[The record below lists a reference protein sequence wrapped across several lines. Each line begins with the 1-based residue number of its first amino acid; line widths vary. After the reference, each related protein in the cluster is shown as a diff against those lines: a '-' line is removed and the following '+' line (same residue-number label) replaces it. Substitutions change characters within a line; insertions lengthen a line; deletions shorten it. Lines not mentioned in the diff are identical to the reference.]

1 MTEVF
6 ASSRKSSRSPKEAPK
21 LPPRTYKKSIS
32 TDRPP
37 NIRRP
42 PTIVDETEYSSQQL
56 ISEKALPQM
65 VVVTS
70 GYDGATPENCVA
82 VGEEFVVGFAKSTK
96 VIPAKLVGG
105 TEEIHLPAD
114 SMLSLGMVRKDGA
127 KTYSTVRDLL
137 KLQVLP
143 VVVAVN
149 QGFTLKGYHVE
160 KGSVLYI
167 TGRDGKTALFC
178 QHDSGGK
185 DLTLSPD
192 VVGKFSTNPEDATIY
207 INDYTA
213 LYNAYPITVLL
224 LQRGVDVDEPL
235 EQYIRQTFVLEEPV
249 DKLSLIA
256 TSDANGTKVEDPSV
270 MEIPMDIPLLFKC
283 IERPELDMEKVYRP
297 AIDLCKEFDSSK
309 VDVSYGTRVV
319 TENDY
324 AEIREAVGDGEV
336 EDFYVS
342 FDIVCPNPRN
352 DTMKKAVVQ
361 KTRSKNQTK
370 PTKES
375 PSQKSKK
382 QGRHL
387 KNSGKNTLDTSSEKN
402 LSTSAQS
409 IDKLVANEEL
419 SRELAAEKDR
429 VCQLTADNE
438 RLTNEVDTLKLQL
451 HFAEQNCANLEAELS
466 RVKKNVSK
474 MNSQLEQLTQ
484 LQLNAANANA
494 ATATT
499 TATTTTAA
507 TTSEQNQER
516 LRRMNIVDI
525 MRLLKS
531 MGYEM
536 YEKNFTAEQVD
547 GVLLSTLEEE
557 HLKELGIKNV
567 LHCRR
572 FMNLIQGKESV
583 DKYLK

>member
-6 ASSRKSSRSPKEAPK
+6 ASSPNSAKVASRSPKEAPK

-32 TDRPP
+32 IDCAP
-37 NIRRP
+37 IVRRP
-42 PTIVDETEYSSQQL
+42 PTIIDEAEYTSQQL

-70 GYDGATPENCVA
+70 GYDGATPENCVS

-114 SMLSLGMVRKDGA
+114 SMLSLGMVRKDET
-127 KTYSTVRDLL
+127 KIYSTVKDLL

-167 TGRDGKTALFC
+167 TGHDGKTALFC

-185 DLTLSPD
+185 DLTLTPD

-213 LYNAYPITVLL
+213 LYNTYPITVVL
-224 LQRGVDVDEPL
+224 LQKGVDVDEPL
-235 EQYIRQTFVLEEPV
+235 EQYIRQTFVLEEPI

-256 TSDANGTKVEDPSV
+256 TTDANGTKVEDPSV
-270 MEIPMDIPLLFKC
+270 VEIPMDIPLFFKC
-283 IERPELDMEKVYRP
+283 IERPELDMDKAYRP

-324 AEIREAVGDGEV
+324 AEIREVVGNNEV
-336 EDFYVS
+336 EDYYVS

-352 DTMKKAVVQ
+352 ETMKRAVVQ
-361 KTRSKNQTK
+361 KTRSKSQIK
-370 PTKES
+370 PTKEV

-382 QGRHL
+382 QGGRL
-387 KNSGKNTLDTSSEKN
+387 KNSGKNTLDTSEQS

-409 IDKLVANEEL
+409 IDKLVADEEL
-419 SRELAAEKDR
+419 ARQLAGEKDR
-429 VCQLTADNE
+429 VYQLTTDNE

-451 HFAEQNCANLEAELS
+451 HYSEQNCANLEAELS

-484 LQLNAANANA
+484 MQLNTPNGDA
-494 ATATT
+494 
-499 TATTTTAA
+499 TTAA

-516 LRRMNIVDI
+516 LREMSIVDI

-572 FMNLIQGKESV
+572 FMNIIQGKESV